1 MIRFEDILEKVRLYQ
16 PEANLELL
24 RRAYVFSAR
33 EHRDQKRMSG
43 EPYLVHPLEV
53 AAILADLKLDVICVA
68 CGLMH
73 DVVEDT
79 LATLEEVERYFGK
92 EVAHLIDGLTKIAK
106 IQFSSIEEHQAEN
119 FRKMLMAMVDDVRII
134 LIKLADRLHNMRTLQ
149 YLPEERRLRIA
160 KETMEIYAP
169 LAGRLGIARIK
180 NELEELCFRYLEP
193 TAYSLLAAQVDA
205 KRKWAADFIAEVKEI
220 IEKKLAENGIP
231 ADISGRIKRT
241 YSIYTKMKRQSI
253 ELNQVY
259 DFVALRILTDSVKNC
274 YGILGILH
282 NTWRPVPGR
291 IKDFIAIPRP
301 NGYRSLHTSVIT
313 DSGVPFEIQIRTP
326 EMHHVAE
333 EGIAAHWKYKEG
345 KPLEEN
351 DVRNFAWL
359 RQILEWQREVKDPR
373 EFLNSLK
380 IELYPEEVFCFTP
393 KGEVK
398 SFPRGATPIDFA
410 YAIHT
415 DLGHQC
421 VGARVNGKLVP
432 VRYKLKNGDIVEILT
447 SANHQP
453 SRDWLSFVVTSRARS
468 KIKIYINTENKRR
481 SVEVGRKV
489 LEKEL
494 KRYGLSLKEVA
505 AGEAF
510 ARVVK
515 DHAGNKPEDLFAA
528 LGYGKVAARHV
539 LARLLPAEQ
548 LAEKVEEKTSAL
560 AQVVKRVFRPSE
572 DKIKVKGTDDLLVY
586 RAKCCNPIPGEQIT
600 GYITRGKGVSVH
612 SVHCPN
618 VVNLMYDPERKI
630 EVEWERDTQA
640 QYEVTLQVDVED
652 RKGIL
657 ADITSIIANSNTD
670 IRNIEAKTFEDRK
683 GAIDVTLAINNLKHL
698 ERITRSIRAIDGV
711 LDIARSSTR

>member
-1 MIRFEDILEKVRLYQ
+1 MIRFEDILEKVRAYQ
-16 PEANLELL
+16 PEADLELL

-53 AAILADLKLDVICVA
+53 AAILADLKLDVVCVA
-68 CGLMH
+68 SGLMH

-79 LATLEEVERYFGK
+79 LATLEEVEQYFGK
-92 EVAHLIDGLTKIAK
+92 EVAHLIDGLTKISK
-106 IQFSSIEEHQAEN
+106 IQFSTLEEHQAEN

-193 TAYSLLAAQVDA
+193 TAYSVLAAQVDA
-205 KRKWAADFIAEVKEI
+205 RRKWAADFIAEVKGI
-220 IEKKLAENGIP
+220 IDKKLQENGVP
-231 ADISGRIKRT
+231 AEISGRIKRA
-241 YSIYTKMKRQSI
+241 YSIYTKMKRQQI
-253 ELNQVY
+253 EMNQVY
-259 DFVALRILTDSVKNC
+259 DFVALRIMTDSVKNC

-282 NTWRPVPGR
+282 NAWRPVPGR

-410 YAIHT
+410 YGIHT
-415 DLGHQC
+415 DIGHKC
-421 VGARVNGKLVP
+421 VGARINGKLVP

-447 SANHQP
+447 SPNHRP

-468 KIKIYINTENKRR
+468 KIKIYINTENKLR
-481 SVEVGRKV
+481 SIEVGRKV

-494 KRYGLSLKEVA
+494 KRYGLKL
-505 AGEAF
+505 
-510 ARVVK
+510 
-515 DHAGNKPEDLFAA
+515 
-528 LGYGKVAARHV
+528 
-539 LARLLPAEQ
+539 
-548 LAEKVEEKTSAL
+548 
-560 AQVVKRVFRPSE
+560 
-572 DKIKVKGTDDLLVY
+572 
-586 RAKCCNPIPGEQIT
+586 
-600 GYITRGKGVSVH
+600 
-612 SVHCPN
+612 
-618 VVNLMYDPERKI
+618 
-630 EVEWERDTQA
+630 
-640 QYEVTLQVDVED
+640 
-652 RKGIL
+652 
-657 ADITSIIANSNTD
+657 
-670 IRNIEAKTFEDRK
+670 
-683 GAIDVTLAINNLKHL
+683 
-698 ERITRSIRAIDGV
+698 
-711 LDIARSSTR
+711 

>member
-1 MIRFEDILEKVRLYQ
+1 MIRFEDILEKVRAYQ
-16 PEANLELL
+16 PEADLELL

-53 AAILADLKLDVICVA
+53 AAILADLKLDVVCVA
-68 CGLMH
+68 SGLMH

-79 LATLEEVERYFGK
+79 LATLEEVEQYFGK
-92 EVAHLIDGLTKIAK
+92 EVAHLIDGLTKISK
-106 IQFSSIEEHQAEN
+106 IQFSTLEEHQAEN

-193 TAYSLLAAQVDA
+193 TAYSVLAAQVDA
-205 KRKWAADFIAEVKEI
+205 RRKWAADFIAEVKGI
-220 IEKKLAENGIP
+220 IDKKLQENGVP
-231 ADISGRIKRT
+231 AEISGRIKRA
-241 YSIYTKMKRQSI
+241 YSIYTKMKRQQI
-253 ELNQVY
+253 EMNQVY
-259 DFVALRILTDSVKNC
+259 DFVALRIMTDSVKNC

-282 NTWRPVPGR
+282 NAWRPVPGR

-410 YAIHT
+410 YGIHT
-415 DLGHQC
+415 DIGHKC
-421 VGARVNGKLVP
+421 VGARINGKLVP

-447 SANHQP
+447 SPNHRP

-468 KIKIYINTENKRR
+468 KIKIYINTENKLR
-481 SVEVGRKV
+481 SIEVGRKV

-494 KRYGLSLKEVA
+494 KRYGLKLKEAV
-505 AGEAF
+505 AGETF

-515 DHAGNKPEDLFAA
+515 DHAGSKPEDLFAA
-528 LGYGKVAARHV
+528 IGYGKVEARQV
-539 LARLLPAEQ
+539 LAKLLPPER
-548 LAEKVEEKTSAL
+548 LATMVEEKTSSL

-586 RAKCCNPIPGEQIT
+586 RGKCCNPIPGEQIT
-600 GYITRGKGVSVH
+600 GYITRGKGVAVH

-630 EVEWERDTQA
+630 EVEWERDSEA

-670 IRNIEAKTFEDRK
+670 IRNIEAKTFDDRK
-683 GAIDVTLAINNLKHL
+683 GAIDVTLTINNLKHL

-711 LDIARSSTR
+711 LDIARSSAR